1 MDIEP
6 PPPEP
11 RPDPAIQLQRDIY
24 LQIAMYFRSSLP
36 APSMDTPEAFAHRE
50 RVAIGEVAAMLPVN
64 AYEASLAARA
74 VAAGYQVDAALC
86 ELAQCGVDSKVAGQL
101 RAQAASMGREARGFG
116 GLLMRVQAERHKREA
131 RDLTR
136 EVDARTEYSTH
147 GLLTLSQDG
156 LPPRAPRA
164 APSVAEPPPPPLTPE
179 EAAEAERQEV
189 LKRRASRYAILHTV
203 QVKRI
208 RKHGGL
214 PPDCD
219 FEPPDPELLH
229 AIVTGD
235 GSNLRWAE
243 TYEPWVPPEVA
254 PEG

>member
-6 PPPEP
+6 PLPEP
-11 RPDPAIQLQRDIY
+11 RPDPTIQLQRDIY

-36 APSMDTPEAFAHRE
+36 PPPVDTPEAFAIRE

-74 VAAGYQVDAALC
+74 VAAGCQVDAALC
-86 ELAQCGVDSKVAGQL
+86 ELAQYDGDSKVAMQL

-116 GLLMRVQAERHKREA
+116 GLLMRVQAARHKREA
-131 RDLTR
+131 KDLTR
-136 EVDARTEYSTH
+136 EVDDRTEYSTH

-156 LPPRAPRA
+156 LPPRAPRTAPPVA
-164 APSVAEPPPPPLTPE
+164 APPEPLTPE
-179 EAAEAERQEV
+179 QAAEAEKQEV
-189 LKRRASRYAILHTV
+189 LKRRASRYAILNTV

-235 GSNLRWAE
+235 GSNLRWAD
-243 TYEPWVPPEVA
+243 TYEPWVPPPVA